1 MVSGNCWRSSIIT
14 ITLALIL
21 GDASGLEEVALGIPV
36 ILLGAKYSREFEAQA
51 DQYAFEQLVKLKI
64 DPIHFANIMQR
75 IDKAQSSLAQQQKL
89 TETSDHKNDRTGTEN
104 SQRREAETF
113 FAYLASHPEIRDRI
127 EAAKLASQNMHREI
141 SSD

>member
-1 MVSGNCWRSSIIT
+1 M
-14 ITLALIL
+14 
-21 GDASGLEEVALGIPV
+21 
-36 ILLGAKYSREFEAQA
+36 LGAKYSREFEAQA

-89 TETSDHKNDRTGTEN
+89 TETSDHKNDRTGTED
-104 SQRREAETF
+104 SQRRKAETCV
-113 FAYLASHPEIRDRI
+113 AYLASHPEIRDRI